1 MRWGTLGR
9 KFPLR
14 AATGDQDG
22 SPFFRLKHR
31 DTANATNGVSYS
43 PSLPSHHTSVLT
55 GDRSRT

>member
-31 DTANATNGVSYS
+31 DAANATNGES
-43 PSLPSHHTSVLT
+43 PIHPLFHPIIL
-55 GDRSRT
+55 RY